1 MLQQHEE
8 GRISLTATESVP
20 QYLFGRRCQVL
31 LSLFLLHKDLL
42 LHVLGI
48 SGQAV
53 GVEVVV
59 ALGLCEGF
67 PLLRRGKGSF
77 EGFLSTAL
85 CNLPS

>member
-1 MLQQHEE
+1 M
-8 GRISLTATESVP
+8 
-20 QYLFGRRCQVL
+20 L

-48 SGQAV
+48 AGQAV

-67 PLLRRGKGSF
+67 SLL
-77 EGFLSTAL
+77 
-85 CNLPS
+85 

>member
-1 MLQQHEE
+1 
-8 GRISLTATESVP
+8 
-20 QYLFGRRCQVL
+20 VL

-48 SGQAV
+48 AGQAV

-67 PLLRRGKGSF
+67 SLL
-77 EGFLSTAL
+77 
-85 CNLPS
+85 